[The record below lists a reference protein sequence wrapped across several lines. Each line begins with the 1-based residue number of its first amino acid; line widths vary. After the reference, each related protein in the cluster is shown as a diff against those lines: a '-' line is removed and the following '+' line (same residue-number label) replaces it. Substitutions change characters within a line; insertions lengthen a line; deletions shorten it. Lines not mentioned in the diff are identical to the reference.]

1 MGMRTRINLL
11 FSAAVIAAMF
21 GTINDVV
28 AQQIFRRSQ
37 YLVNPYLSNPA
48 VAGTTNETPISA
60 MYRNQWAGFDGA
72 PRTTV
77 ISGHTRLPNK
87 LGVGGIL
94 YSDNMGGAFKQTGM
108 ELTGT
113 YTIDLNNYDAVS
125 FGLSAMAAQW
135 SFDGTNLEV
144 WDVND
149 PALIG
154 MQSGMVFDANFGMM
168 IFGDEYAFGFS
179 IPALL
184 QSSTNLPGTS
194 IVQDAPDN
202 QMIRHFRFM
211 GHYRY
216 DVNNDFSVETAGLI
230 RMTGR
235 TSAQLDAYLRGT
247 YAKMVWAM
255 LGLRANDAVVVG
267 VGADYKEY
275 GFGYT
280 YDVTNTNASYLSPHT
295 HELTVTYRI
304 PRNNGFNS
312 NSMGSR
318 RMLQRNRIV
327 K

>member
-1 MGMRTRINLL
+1 MGNSI
-11 FSAAVIAAMF
+11 FSFVAVCAMTCAF
-21 GTINDVV
+21 VQDVSG
-28 AQQIFRRSQ
+28 QQLFRRSQ
-37 YLVNPYLSNPA
+37 FLVNPYLSNPA
-48 VAGTTNETPISA
+48 VAGTTQDTPIQA

-77 ISGHTRLPNK
+77 LSGHTRLPNR
-87 LGVGGIL
+87 LGVGGIV

-135 SFDGTNLEV
+135 AFDGTNLEV

-154 MQSGMVFDANFGMM
+154 QQSGMSFDANFGMM
-168 IFGDEYAFGFS
+168 IFGDEYSFGFS
-179 IPALL
+179 VPALL
-184 QSSTNLPGTS
+184 QSSTNLPGS
-194 IVQDAPDN
+194 SVLEDGPDN
-202 QMIRHFRFM
+202 SWIRHFRFM

-216 DVNNDFSVETAGLI
+216 DVNQDFSVETAGLI

-235 TSAQLDAYLRGT
+235 TSAQLDAYLRAT
-247 YAKMVWAM
+247 YAKMAWVM

-267 VGADYKEY
+267 VGGDYKEY
-275 GFGYT
+275 GLAYS
-280 YDVTNTNASYLSPHT
+280 YDITNTDAAYLSPHT

-312 NSMGSR
+312 RTMGSR
-318 RMLQRNRIV
+318 KLLQRKRIV

>member
-1 MGMRTRINLL
+1 MEMRNFQHIALL
-11 FSAAVIAAMF
+11 AGLLTGVWLGSTDA
-21 GTINDVV
+21 N
-28 AQQIFRRSQ
+28 AQQLFRRSQ

-48 VAGTTNETPISA
+48 VAGTSNDSPIQA

-77 ISGHTRLPNK
+77 LSGHTRLPNK
-87 LGVGGIL
+87 LGIGGIL
-94 YSDNMGGAFKQTGM
+94 YTDDMGGAFKQTGL

-125 FGLSAMAAQW
+125 FGLSAMASQW
-135 SFDGTNLEV
+135 SFDGTQLEV

-154 MQSGMVFDANFGMM
+154 QQQGMAIDANFGMM

-184 QSSTNLPGTS
+184 QSSTNLPGS
-194 IVQDAPDN
+194 IILEDGPDN
-202 QMIRHFRFM
+202 RLIRHFRFM

-216 DVNNDFSVETAGLI
+216 DINTNFSLETAGLI
-230 RMTGR
+230 RMTSA

-247 YAKMVWAM
+247 YAQMAWVM
-255 LGLRANDAVVVG
+255 LGLRASDAVVVG
-267 VGADYKEY
+267 VGGNYQDY
-275 GFGYT
+275 GLAYT
-280 YDVTNTNASYLSPHT
+280 YDVTNTDASYLSPHT
-295 HELTVTYRI
+295 HELTLTYRI
-304 PRNNGFNS
+304 PRNSGFNAQ
-312 NSMGSR
+312 SMGSR
-318 RMLQRNRIV
+318 KLLERKRIV